1 MVVGVDALTDV
12 VVMVKAALVEPAGT
26 LTLDGVVAALELS
39 ESDTTAPPLGAAAL
53 NVTVPA
59 EELPPTTVV
68 GLTET
73 AASDALGA
81 DWFTVMSANW
91 NTLSSAAES
100 WTVVGKLGNV
110 VTVKLAL
117 VAPPGIVT
125 LAGTL
130 AESGRLLARLT
141 ATPTGGAA
149 LASLTVPVAELPPPT
164 VVGLTV
170 IDVSA
175 GRLGYKVRGCDSV
188 TPPPL
193 TEIVTVV
200 GAVTGAVAMS
210 K

>member
-1 MVVGVDALTDV
+1 MVVGVDEVTDV
-12 VVMVKAALVEPAGT
+12 VVMVKAALVEPPGT
-26 LTLDGVVAALELS
+26 LTLAGVVAALESSDS
-39 ESDTTAPPLGAAAL
+39 ETTAPPLGAAAL
-53 NVTVPA
+53 KVTVPV

-68 GLTET
+68 GLTVT
-73 AASDALGA
+73 AESDALGA

-91 NTLSSAAES
+91 YTLSRPAES
-100 WTVVGKLGNV
+100 WTLVGELGKV

-130 AESGRLLARLT
+130 AVSGRLLQRLT
-141 ATPTGGAA
+141 ATPTDGAG

-170 IDVSA
+170 RDVSA
-175 GRLGYKVRGCDSV
+175 GSVGYKVRGCDSV
-188 TPPPL
+188 TPPPV
-193 TEIVTVV
+193 TEMVTVV